1 MAPLIQDGI
10 GATGVTSM
18 QSAYHNSPSQF
29 HIHSD
34 GEIREKISDH
44 RSEAT
49 EHPAHGTLEDAMEPI
64 AIVGMSAKLPQS
76 ATSPEAFWKLLEEG
90 RSAMTEVPSDRF
102 NIDAFYHPNGD
113 RLNTLNVRG
122 GHFLQSDLAEF
133 DAPFFSIPKTEAES
147 LDPQQRGLLESTYH
161 ALENAGIPL
170 KEAGGSKT
178 GVFVGCFA
186 KEYDTIF
193 SRDTDLQPKYQASGT
208 GSAMLANR
216 LSWFYDLRGPSI
228 TLDTACSSSL
238 NALHLACQSIRA
250 KESTMAIVAGCNV
263 ILNPDTIMMS
273 LSNLQFLSPDS
284 LCYSFDHRA
293 NGYSRGEGFGVIVL
307 KPLSQALSNNDTI
320 RAVIRASSSN
330 QDGRTP
336 GITQPSGDAQALL
349 IQETYEKA
357 GLDLGTTRFFEAHG
371 TGTQIGDTTEAA
383 AIHSVF
389 GKYRSPE
396 EPLIVGAVKSNIGHL
411 EGASGLASIIK
422 TVLALEKGVIPPNT
436 NFEKPNP
443 RIPFPTENIPWPSKG
458 LRRASVNSFG
468 YGGANA
474 HVILDDAYHY
484 LKVRGLQGRH
494 RTAVPR
500 DPRTQ
505 SARSLIRHWSAYP
518 QPKLLVWSAADE
530 QGPQRYVEAL
540 KAHLSETKGADHAY
554 IVDLAY
560 TLASKRSRLP
570 WKSFLR
576 LDSTTLSSTDLW
588 RQCSKP
594 VRSSGN
600 APGLAFVF
608 TGQGAT
614 WYGMGRELLAEPV
627 FQESLQ
633 QSDAY
638 LRKLGSKWSLI
649 GELQQDETCSR
660 VKDAR
665 YSQPLTTA
673 IQIALLRLL
682 ESWNIRPL
690 AVVGHSSGEIA
701 AAYCIGAISHRHAI
715 AAAYYRGTLS
725 AELAA
730 ALTDTPETMMAVAL
744 SPEETSKHIH
754 MTQSYGSVCISC
766 VNSPKN
772 VTVSGSVSA
781 IEAMRSNLDTEGV
794 FARRLDIK
802 VAYHSPTMQR
812 LALSYLELLQSL
824 DTHDPETPKDTGVV
838 MFSSVTGTLISHK
851 DVRRA
856 EYWVENMVSRVE
868 FSSALSAMHKYVS
881 ATDCIVEL
889 GPTGALRRSVL
900 ETLGKVLYESALKV
914 DRPAYETILGLVG
927 DLWSR
932 GVPVDL
938 MAVNGLTES
947 NAQMLTDL
955 PSYPF
960 NHSHRYWY
968 ESRISKNFRFRKH
981 ASHELLGTQAMD
993 WNPLEAKWRHII
1005 DAKENPWIKDHG
1017 FNGSQIYPAAGMV
1030 IMAIEAARQV
1040 TKSDGRT
1047 ITGFRIKNVSFVKAL
1062 VLSDKDE
1069 TLETHFYLRPQEAAR
1084 DTFGEWFDFRL
1095 CSLSNEEGWVENCRG
1110 TIIIETEEEV
1120 VEVDEGLEAAE
1131 MRHSILQSHA
1141 RTLSSCKS
1149 GVSSKQMYENLA
1161 TFGFE
1166 FGPTFQTLKNIGFSE
1181 QGYASACIDTREWQ
1195 TKVPSIASKIQS
1207 HLIHPTALDAVFHLT
1222 VTAISRGGWKP
1233 IPTMVPTYLHELW
1246 ISSKLLHDPD
1256 ASSLQICSESL
1267 SRGLRDADFN
1277 MTAVDDRSGDL
1288 VITASQYR
1296 ATAISSVDMNAPGV
1310 SSWRRLCF
1318 KPEWKMDIA
1327 TADNDA
1333 VSRYCNSAADSV
1345 DVHSQASVDD
1355 AELVCI
1361 YFMRQT
1367 LEAGCTRHVSQPH
1380 LQKYVDWIRH
1390 YLQEDCAQAVSS
1402 SEKMQ
1407 RMLNDQSYADS
1418 VILQLEASG
1427 PEGKVYVT
1435 IGKMLS
1441 AVLQDEVGV
1450 LELLFGD
1457 GLLQQFYSGK
1467 AFTANYERMRAYVDL
1482 MAHKNPN
1489 MSVLE
1494 IGAGT
1499 GGATAAVL
1507 QALGPSNPS
1516 DENSTP
1522 RFQEYAYT
1530 DISAGFFEEAKIRF
1544 KDHTSRLAF
1553 KTLDIEKETQAQGFE
1568 EAKYDLIVASCVLHA
1583 TADIQQTLQHTQ
1595 SLLKPGGKLLL
1606 FEPCQLSCARLSF
1619 VFGLLPGWWLSK
1631 EQHRRWGPLLRDE
1644 QWDES
1649 LRSCGFSGN
1658 DLCLRDQEGPQ
1669 HTFSVMVSSKT
1680 VPSAVNGASARIS
1693 IIVVDTHSQM
1703 QMMVAES
1710 LQASAH
1716 TMAGLDC
1723 TVMSLQDIATSSMES
1738 YFCIS
1743 LLELETPCLWQIGSE
1758 GYASLQHLVKNFRC
1772 VLWVTGDP
1780 TQDPRMGVATGFA
1793 RSMCSENDALDFIS
1807 LALRNLSRKE
1817 DVVSTILKVVQSS
1830 LRSPDGQCE
1839 QEYQEDD
1846 GLLHI
1851 NRIIESND
1859 VNNVV
1864 HKQAVPQKAEL
1875 HLFGTDRTRP
1885 LSLNTASPGLLS
1897 ALQFVDSPFK
1907 SELEADEIEVAVK
1920 AVGINF
1926 KDVMIALGQIPDA
1939 SLGQEC
1945 SGVVT
1950 AVGAAVHDSEFRV
1963 GDRVCCV
1970 TRGAFRN
1977 LARAHRFAISKIPD
1991 EMSFATAAAIPVAF
2005 CTAWYSLVHLGRL
2018 QAGET
2023 ILIHAAAGGVGQA
2036 AIQLAK
2042 AASAEIYVTVSSNE
2056 KKRLLMEL
2064 YGIPA
2069 DHIFSSRH
2077 ISFAQ
2082 GLKRMTKGRGV
2093 DVVLN
2098 SLSGEFLKASVDCVA
2113 PLGRFVEIGKK
2124 DMYFRSQMSM
2134 SPFLQGISFLAV
2146 DLGVIADRA
2155 KPLMKELLNR
2165 VMGYFTKQKNTMQP
2179 PQPLTVFSGSQLE
2192 EAFRSLQSGRN
2203 SGKAVIAFSPE
2214 DLVPIVP
2221 TSRPGWSFASD
2232 ATYVIAGGSG
2242 GLGRSMARY
2251 MATHGAKHILLL
2263 SRSGSDSPQVSEL
2276 IRELQQDGVTVV
2288 APSCDVSDAHALETV
2303 IHDLHDQM
2311 PPIQGCIQGSM
2322 VLRDGLFENM
2332 SHDNFLAALRPKIQ
2346 GTWNLHNSLPSGMD
2360 FFVLLSSTGGVFG
2373 SRGQSNYAAGS
2384 TYQDAFAKYRVSLGE
2399 KCISLDLGL
2408 MLAVGFAA
2416 ERQHIT
2422 DSLRTVGYEGIHEIE
2437 FHAMLD
2443 RFCNPDLPLQDP
2455 TKAQIVTGVATP
2467 ASLAAKGLGEI
2478 FWMSKPIFQSLRQMD
2493 RQFSVSRTVREEG
2506 ANYRAQ
2512 IEQAMSQQGAGH
2524 IIALALVRKL
2534 SAALNMPIADIEV
2547 EKPVYAY
2554 GVDSLV
2560 AVEIRYWFLKEFKAQ
2575 IAVFEIIRSESI
2587 EKLCL
2592 LVASKTQYQQRWN

>member
-1 MAPLIQDGI
+1 MTPLIQDAVSEFGM
-10 GATGVTSM
+10 ASM
-18 QSAYHNSPSQF
+18 ESVYHNHPIRF
-29 HIHSD
+29 HVPND
-34 GEIREKISDH
+34 GKIRETTAPRTDANVHPSDD
-44 RSEAT
+44 
-49 EHPAHGTLEDAMEPI
+49 TLEDSMEPI

-161 ALENAGIPL
+161 ALENAGISL
-170 KEAGGSKT
+170 QEAAASKT

-193 SRDTDLQPKYQASGT
+193 SRDTDMQPKYQASGT
-208 GSAMLANR
+208 GSAMLSNR

-336 GITQPSGDAQALL
+336 GITQPSRDAQARL

-357 GLDLGTTRFFEAHG
+357 GLGLGTTMFFEAHG
-371 TGTQIGDTTEAA
+371 TGTQIGDTTEAS

-396 EPLIVGAVKSNIGHL
+396 EPLIVGAVKSNVGHL

-443 RIPFPTENIPWPSKG
+443 RIPVDEWNIKLTGIQFPTKNTPWPSKG

-468 YGGANA
+468 YGGSNA

-494 RTAVPR
+494 RTTKPR

-505 SARSLIRHWSAYP
+505 STRSLIRHWLEYP
-518 QPKLLVWSAADE
+518 QPKLLVWSASDE
-530 QGPQRYVEAL
+530 QGPQRHVKAL
-540 KAHLSETKGADHAY
+540 EAHLSEHKGADCAY
-554 IVDLAY
+554 IADLAY

-570 WKSFLR
+570 WKSFLK
-576 LDSTTLSSTDLW
+576 LDSSALSSTDLW

-594 VRSSGN
+594 IRSSGN
-600 APGLAFVF
+600 VPGLGFVF

-614 WYGMGRELLAEPV
+614 WYGMGRELLAERI

-633 QSDAY
+633 ESDSY
-638 LRKLGSKWSLI
+638 LRQLCSKWSLI
-649 GELQQDETCSR
+649 EELQQDETYSR

-730 ALTDTPETMMAVAL
+730 ALADTPETMMAVAL
-744 SPEETSKHIH
+744 PPEEINEYIH
-754 MTQSYGSVCISC
+754 LAQQYGPICISC

-772 VTVSGSVSA
+772 VTVSGSVVA
-781 IEAMRSNLDTEGV
+781 IEAMRSTLEAEGV
-794 FARRLDIK
+794 FARRLDVK

-812 LALSYLELLQSL
+812 LALDYLELLQCL
-824 DTHDPETPKDTGVV
+824 DADEVKAHKDTNTV
-838 MFSSVTGTLISHK
+838 MFSSVTGKLISRK
-851 DVRRA
+851 DVRHA
-856 EYWVENMVSRVE
+856 EYWVENMVSKVE
-868 FSSALSAMHKYVS
+868 FSSALSTMRKQIPAIDY
-881 ATDCIVEL
+881 IVEL
-889 GPTGALRRSVL
+889 GPTGALRRPVL
-900 ETLGKVLYESALKV
+900 ETLGNVLYESALKV
-914 DRPAYETILGLVG
+914 DRPAYETILDLLG

-938 MAVNGLTES
+938 MAVNGLNDS

-960 NHSHRYWY
+960 NHSHKYWY
-968 ESRISKNFRFRKH
+968 ESRISKNFRFRKYPT
-981 ASHELLGTQAMD
+981 HELLGTQAMD

-1005 DAKENPWIKDHG
+1005 DAKETPWIKDHG
-1017 FNGSQIYPAAGMV
+1017 FNGSQIYPAAGMI

-1040 TKSDGRT
+1040 TKNNERT
-1047 ITGFRIKNVSFVKAL
+1047 ITGFRVKDVSFVKAL
-1062 VLSDKDE
+1062 VLSEKDDAI
-1069 TLETHFYLRPQEAAR
+1069 ETHFYMRPREAAR
-1084 DTFGEWFDFRL
+1084 DTFGER
-1095 CSLSNEEGWVENCRG
+1095 
-1110 TIIIETEEEV
+1110 
-1120 VEVDEGLEAAE
+1120 
-1131 MRHSILQSHA
+1131 
-1141 RTLSSCKS
+1141 
-1149 GVSSKQMYENLA
+1149 
-1161 TFGFE
+1161 
-1166 FGPTFQTLKNIGFSE
+1166 E
-1181 QGYASACIDTREWQ
+1181 QGYASAYIDTREWQ
-1195 TKVPSIASKIQS
+1195 TKVSDVASKTQS

-1233 IPTMVPTYLHELW
+1233 IPTMVPTYLQDLW
-1246 ISSKLLHDPD
+1246 ISSKLLHNTDM
-1256 ASSLQICSESL
+1256 SSLQICSESM
-1267 SRGLRDADFN
+1267 SNGLRDADFN
-1277 MTAVDDRSGDL
+1277 MTVVDDRSGEL
-1288 VITASQYR
+1288 VISASQYR
-1296 ATAISSVDMNAPGV
+1296 ATAISSVDMIAPGV

-1318 KPEWKMDIA
+1318 KPDWKMDIA
-1327 TADNDA
+1327 TADKDA

-1345 DVHSQASVDD
+1345 DVHSQTSVDD

-1361 YFMRQT
+1361 YFMRQI
-1367 LEAGCTRHVSQPH
+1367 LEARCTLQVYQPH

-1390 YLQEDCAQAVSS
+1390 YLHEDCAQDVLNC
-1402 SEKMQ
+1402 EKMQ
-1407 RMLNDQSYADS
+1407 QMLKDQSYAAS
-1418 VILQLEASG
+1418 VITKLESSG

-1435 IGKMLS
+1435 IGRMLS
-1441 AVLQDEVGV
+1441 AVLEDEVDV
-1450 LELLFGD
+1450 LELLFGG

-1467 AFTANYERMRAYVDL
+1467 TFTANYERMRAYVDL
-1482 MAHKNPN
+1482 MAHKDPN

-1499 GGATAAVL
+1499 GGATAAVI
-1507 QALGPSNPS
+1507 QALGPLDPS
-1516 DENSTP
+1516 DQHSTP
-1522 RFQEYAYT
+1522 RFREYSYT
-1530 DISAGFFEEAKIRF
+1530 DISAGFFEEAKVRF
-1544 KDHTSRLAF
+1544 KDHASRLAF
-1553 KTLDIEKETQAQGFE
+1553 KTLNIEKEPRAQGFE

-1631 EQHRRWGPLLRDE
+1631 EHHRHWGPLLRDE

-1649 LRSCGFSGN
+1649 LRNCGFSG
-1658 DLCLRDQEGPQ
+1658 
-1669 HTFSVMVSSKT
+1669 
-1680 VPSAVNGASARIS
+1680 
-1693 IIVVDTHSQM
+1693 
-1703 QMMVAES
+1703 
-1710 LQASAH
+1710 
-1716 TMAGLDC
+1716 
-1723 TVMSLQDIATSSMES
+1723 

-1743 LLELETPCLWQIGSE
+1743 LLELESTCLWQVGNAE
-1758 GYASLQHLVKNFRC
+1758 YTSLKHLIKNYRYI
-1772 VLWVTGDP
+1772 LWITGDP
-1780 TQDPRMGVATGFA
+1780 IQDPRKGVSTGFA
-1793 RSMCSENDALDFIS
+1793 RSMCSENDTLDFIS
-1807 LALRNLSRKE
+1807 LALRNLSRTE
-1817 DVVSTILKVVQSS
+1817 DVIANILKVVQSS
-1830 LRSPDGQCE
+1830 IRSPDGRCE
-1839 QEYQEDD
+1839 QEYREEDNM
-1846 GLLHI
+1846 LHI
-1851 NRIIESND
+1851 NRIVESNHI
-1859 VNNVV
+1859 NNVIY
-1864 HKQAVPQKAEL
+1864 KQAVPQKSEL
-1875 HLFGTDRTRP
+1875 CPFGADRNRP
-1885 LSLNTASPGLLS
+1885 LTLSTASPGLLS

-1907 SELEADEIEVAVK
+1907 SELDADEIEVTVK

-1926 KDVMIALGQIPDA
+1926 KNVMVALGQIPDT

-1950 AVGAAVHDSEFRV
+1950 AVGDAVPSSEFCV
-1963 GDRVCCV
+1963 GDRVCCL
-1970 TRGAFRN
+1970 TRDAFRN
-1977 LARAHRFAISKIPD
+1977 FARAHRSAVSKIPD
-1991 EMSFATAAAIPVAF
+1991 EMTFATAAAVPVAF
-2005 CTAWYSLVHLGRL
+2005 CTAYYSLVHLGRL
-2018 QAGET
+2018 QSGES
-2023 ILIHAAAGGVGQA
+2023 ILIHAAAGD
-2036 AIQLAK
+2036 I
-2042 AASAEIYVTVSSNE
+2042 
-2056 KKRLLMEL
+2056 
-2064 YGIPA
+2064 
-2069 DHIFSSRH
+2069 
-2077 ISFAQ
+2077 
-2082 GLKRMTKGRGV
+2082 
-2093 DVVLN
+2093 VLN
-2098 SLSGEFLKASVDCVA
+2098 SLSGEFLKASMDCVA
-2113 PLGRFVEIGKK
+2113 PLGRFIEIGKK
-2124 DMYFRSQMSM
+2124 DMYLRSQMSM
-2134 SPFLQGISFLAV
+2134 SPFLQSISFLAV
-2146 DLGVIADRA
+2146 DLGVIADKA
-2155 KPLMKELLNR
+2155 KPLMKEILNR
-2165 VMGYFTKQKNTMQP
+2165 SMGYFTEQKTRMQP
-2179 PQPLTVFSGSQLE
+2179 PQPLTVFSGSQIE

-2203 SGKAVIAFSPE
+2203 SGKAVIEFNPE
-2214 DLVPIVP
+2214 DMVPIVP
-2221 TSRPGWSFASD
+2221 NSRPGWSFASN

-2242 GLGRSMARY
+2242 GLGRSMTRY
-2251 MATHGAKHILLL
+2251 MVTHGAKHILLL
-2263 SRSGSDSPQVSEL
+2263 SRSGSNSPQVAEL
-2276 IRELQQDGVTVV
+2276 VQELQQGGVTVV
-2288 APSCDVSDAHALETV
+2288 TPSCDVSDAHALETV
-2303 IHDLHDQM
+2303 IHNLRDQM
-2311 PPIQGCIQGSM
+2311 PPIKGCIQGSM

-2332 SHDNFLAALRPKIQ
+2332 SHGNFHAALRPKVQ
-2346 GTWNLHNSLPSGMD
+2346 GTWNLHNVLPSKMD

-2384 TYQDAFAKYRVSLGE
+2384 TYQDAFAQYRVSLGE

-2422 DSLRTVGYEGIHEIE
+2422 NSLRTVGYEGIHEIE

-2443 RFCNPDLPLQDP
+2443 HFCNPNLPLQDP
-2455 TKAQIVTGVATP
+2455 TDTQIVTGVATP
-2467 ASLAAKGLGEI
+2467 ASLASRGLGEI
-2478 FWMSKPIFQSLRQMD
+2478 FWMSKPIFQGLRQMD
-2493 RQFSVSRTVREEG
+2493 RQFSISTTVREEG
-2506 ANYRAQ
+2506 ANYRVQ
-2512 IEQAMSQQGAGH
+2512 IEQAASQQDAGH
-2524 IIALALVRKL
+2524 IIALALVKKL
-2534 SAALNMPIADIEV
+2534 SAALNMPVADIEV

-2587 EKLCL
+2587 EKLCG
-2592 LVASKTQYQQRWN
+2592 LVAGKTQYLQSWKRDGDGDGED

>member
-1 MAPLIQDGI
+1 MAPLIQDSFGETRMASI
-10 GATGVTSM
+10 E
-18 QSAYHNSPSQF
+18 SASHNNPTQF
-29 HIHSD
+29 HVHSD

-49 EHPAHGTLEDAMEPI
+49 EYPAHGTLKDALEPI
-64 AIVGMSAKLPQS
+64 AIVGMSANLPQS

-161 ALENAGIPL
+161 ALENAGISL

-186 KEYDTIF
+186 KEYDTMF

-349 IQETYEKA
+349 IRETYEKA

-422 TVLALEKGVIPPNT
+422 TVMALEKGVIPPNT

-443 RIPFPTENIPWPSKG
+443 RIPVQEWNIK
-458 LRRASVNSFG
+458 ASST
-468 YGGANA
+468 
-474 HVILDDAYHY
+474 
-484 LKVRGLQGRH
+484 RS
-494 RTAVPR
+494 VPKAMTNE
-500 DPRTQ
+500 TQ
-505 SARSLIRHWSAYP
+505 SARSLIQHWSAYP

-530 QGPQRYVEAL
+530 QGPQRCVEAL
-540 KAHLSETKGADHAY
+540 EAHLSDTKGADHAY
-554 IVDLAY
+554 IADLAY

-576 LDSTTLSSTDLW
+576 LDSTALSSKDLW

-600 APGLAFVF
+600 APGIAFVF

-633 QSDAY
+633 QSDSY

-660 VKDAR
+660 VKDAM

-673 IQIALLRLL
+673 IQIALLKLL

-701 AAYCIGAISHRHAI
+701 AAYCIGAISHKHAI
-715 AAAYYRGTLS
+715 TAAYYRGTLS

-730 ALTDTPETMMAVAL
+730 ELADTPETMMAVAL
-744 SPEETSKHIH
+744 SPEETSKYIH
-754 MTQSYGSVCISC
+754 LTQPYGSVCISC

-772 VTVSGSVSA
+772 VTVSGSVAA
-781 IEAMRSNLDTEGV
+781 IEAMRSTLDAEGV
-794 FARRLDIK
+794 FARRLDVK

-812 LALSYLELLQSL
+812 LASSYLMLLQSL
-824 DTHDPETPKDTGVV
+824 DTYEAEAPKDTGVV
-838 MFSSVTGTLISHK
+838 MFSSVTGTLISRK
-851 DVRRA
+851 EVRRA

-868 FSSALSAMHKYVS
+868 FSGALSAMHKHIR
-881 ATDCIVEL
+881 ATDYIVEL
-889 GPTGALRRSVL
+889 GPTGALRRPVL
-900 ETLGKVLYESALKV
+900 ETLGKVSYESALKV

-938 MAVNGLTES
+938 LAVNGLTEF

-1017 FNGSQIYPAAGMV
+1017 FNGSQIYPAAGMI

-1040 TKSDGRT
+1040 TKSDERT

-1062 VLSDKDE
+1062 VLSDKEE

-1084 DTFGEWFDFRL
+1084 DAFGEWFDFRL

-1110 TIIIETEEEV
+1110 TIIIETEEEI

-1131 MRHSILQSHA
+1131 TRRSILQSHA
-1141 RTLSSCKS
+1141 RTLSCCRS

-1166 FGPTFQTLKNIGFSE
+1166 FGHTFQTLKNIGFSE

-1233 IPTMVPTYLHELW
+1233 IPTMVPTYLQELW

-1288 VITASQYR
+1288 VISASQYR

-1310 SSWRRLCF
+1310 SSWRRICF
-1318 KPEWKMDIA
+1318 KPDWRMDIA
-1327 TADNDA
+1327 TAENDS

-1345 DVHSQASVDD
+1345 EVHSQASVDD

-1367 LEAGCTRHVSQPH
+1367 LEAGCTLHVSQPH

-1402 SEKMQ
+1402 CEKMQ
-1407 RMLNDQSYADS
+1407 QMLNDQSYANS
-1418 VILQLEASG
+1418 VISQLEASG

-1441 AVLQDEVGV
+1441 AVLQDEIDV
-1450 LELLFGD
+1450 LELLFGG

-1467 AFTANYERMRAYVDL
+1467 AFTANYERIRAYVDL

-1516 DENSTP
+1516 DEHSTP

-1530 DISAGFFEEAKIRF
+1530 DISAGFFEEAKVRF

-1553 KTLDIEKETQAQGFE
+1553 KTLDIEKEPQAQGFE

-1649 LRSCGFSGN
+1649 LGSCGFSGN
-1658 DLCLRDQEGPQ
+1658 DLCLRDHEGQQ
-1669 HTFSVMVSSKT
+1669 HTFSVMVSTKT
-1680 VPSAVNGASARIS
+1680 VSSAANGASARKS
-1693 IIVVDTHSQM
+1693 IIVIDTHSQM
-1703 QMMVAES
+1703 QMMVAEN
-1710 LQASAH
+1710 LQVSAQ
-1716 TMAGLDC
+1716 TMADLDC
-1723 TVMSLQDIATSSMES
+1723 TIVSLQDITTSSMEG

-1758 GYASLQHLVKNFRC
+1758 GYASLQHLVKNYRYI
-1772 VLWVTGDP
+1772 LWVTGDP
-1780 TQDPRMGVATGFA
+1780 IQDPRMGVATGFA

-1807 LALRNLSRKE
+1807 LALQDLSRKE
-1817 DVVSTILKVVQSS
+1817 DVVSKILKVVQSS
-1830 LRSPDGQCE
+1830 VRSPDGPCE
-1839 QEYQEDD
+1839 QEYQEDG

-1851 NRIIESND
+1851 NRVIESNNVND
-1859 VNNVV
+1859 VI
-1864 HKQAVPQKAEL
+1864 HKRAVPQKAEL
-1875 HLFGTDRTRP
+1875 RLFGADRTRP
-1885 LSLNTASPGLLS
+1885 FSLSTASPGLLS

-1907 SELEADEIEVAVK
+1907 SELEADEIEIAVK

-1963 GDRVCCV
+1963 GDRICCM

-1977 LARAHRFAISKIPD
+1977 FARAHQSAVSKIPD

-2042 AASAEIYVTVSSNE
+2042 AASAEIYITVGSNE

-2082 GLKRMTKGRGV
+2082 GVKRMTKGRGV

-2098 SLSGEFLKASVDCVA
+2098 SLSGEFLKASVECVA

-2134 SPFLQGISFLAV
+2134 SPFLQSISFLAV
-2146 DLGVIADRA
+2146 DLGVIADKA

-2165 VMGYFTKQKNTMQP
+2165 AMGYFTEQRNTMLP

-2263 SRSGSDSPQVSEL
+2263 SRSGSGSPQVSEL

-2288 APSCDVSDAHALETV
+2288 APSCDVSDAHALKTV
-2303 IHDLHDQM
+2303 IHDLRDQM

-2332 SHDNFLAALRPKIQ
+2332 SHDNFLAALQPKIQ
-2346 GTWNLHNSLPSGMD
+2346 GTWNLHNALPSGMD
-2360 FFVLLSSTGGVFG
+2360 FFLLLSSTGGVFG

-2443 RFCNPDLPLQDP
+2443 HFCKPDFPLQDP
-2455 TKAQIVTGVATP
+2455 TNTQIVTGVATP
-2467 ASLAAKGLGEI
+2467 ASLASKGLGEI

-2493 RQFSVSRTVREEG
+2493 RQFSVSTTVKEEG

-2512 IEQAMSQQGAGH
+2512 IEQAMSQQDAGH
-2524 IIALALVRKL
+2524 IIALALVNKL
-2534 SAALNMPIADIEV
+2534 SAALNMPITDIEV

-2587 EKLCL
+2587 EKLSL
-2592 LVASKTQYQQRWN
+2592 LVASKTQYQQRWK